1 MRRRRQDN
9 EYEFSDDEDRE
20 AFTSASRNEA
30 TRQLNTYKIS
40 RVKRNHRD
48 EKYLSLANEVFSYL
62 AWQKLGYYIA
72 RNDQLECLSL
82 RRCNLSDENMSA
94 FFHGA
99 ARNRQIKVLTLYG
112 NSFGADGM
120 KSLMPFLQHSY
131 NLTSLNVSG
140 NNIETDG
147 FWWLL
152 QGLGN
157 GCIEK
162 LNLRHCGL
170 SNMSMLEKQQFYLPN
185 LQVLYLSD
193 NNNIGADGCSS
204 IASLLRR
211 SGSKMKKFYLN
222 RCNIGDEGVQLIAE
236 SLVNN
241 KSLCYLEL
249 ETNNIG
255 KRGLTAL
262 LKLLNNVETIQATY
276 NSNHVL
282 KWISLKGNPQGH
294 ESINYTHYIE
304 STLKLNQQLGDGVE
318 YHRVGRAKVIQ
329 SQLQSQNR
337 MILSSLLGVDDYYMR
352 PFSTVTSDIVSD
364 YLALV
369 GRESGFSDLYRL
381 ILGMNSELGFGHLR
395 NGKGREEH
403 LIDALADETRCV

>member
-1 MRRRRQDN
+1 MRRQRQAQS
-9 EYEFSDDEDRE
+9 EYEFSDDEDRA
-20 AFTSASRNEA
+20 AFTSTSRNEA

-48 EKYLSLANEVFSYL
+48 EKYLSLANEEFSYL

-82 RRCNLSDENMSA
+82 RRCNLSDENMAA

-99 ARNRQIKVLTLYG
+99 ARNKRIKVLTLYG

-120 KSLMPFLQHSY
+120 KSLMPFLQYSH

-140 NNIETDG
+140 NNIETKG
-147 FWWLL
+147 LWWLL
-152 QGLGN
+152 EGLGN

-170 SNMSMLEKQQFYLPN
+170 SNMSIFDKANVCLPN

-193 NNNIGADGCSS
+193 NSNIGADGCAS
-204 IASLLRR
+204 IASLLRSNSSR
-211 SGSKMKKFYLN
+211 MKKFYLN
-222 RCNIGDEGVQLIAE
+222 RCNTGDEGAQLIAE

-241 KSLCYLEL
+241 TSLCYLEL
-249 ETNNIG
+249 ESNNIRR
-255 KRGLTAL
+255 KGLTAL

-282 KWISLKGNPQGH
+282 QWISLKGNPSDPH
-294 ESINYTHYIE
+294 EQTINYTHYIE
-304 STLKLNQQLGDGVE
+304 SALKLNQQYGKEE
-318 YHRVGRAKVIQ
+318 YHHHDVGRAKVVQ
-329 SQLQSQNR
+329 SQLQSQTR
-337 MILSSLLGVDDYYMR
+337 IVLSCLQGVEDSFMR
-352 PFSTVTSDIVSD
+352 PYSNIASEIVSN

-369 GRESGFSDLYRL
+369 GEESDLSDLYRL
-381 ILGMNSELGFGHLR
+381 VLGMNAELGAG
-395 NGKGREEH
+395 N
-403 LIDALADETRCV
+403 IS

>member
-1 MRRRRQDN
+1 MSRRRRRRSQNN
-9 EYEFSDDEDRE
+9 EYEFSDEEDTQ
-20 AFTSASRNEA
+20 AFTSTSQNEA

-48 EKYLSLANEVFSYL
+48 EKYLSLTNEIFSYL

-82 RRCNLSDENMSA
+82 RRCNLSDENMAA

-99 ARNRQIKVLTLYG
+99 SRNKQIKVLTLYG

-120 KSLMPFLQHSY
+120 KSLMPFLQHSR

-152 QGLGN
+152 QGLRN

-170 SNMSMLEKQQFYLPN
+170 SNMSMLEKQHCYLPN

-193 NNNIGADGCSS
+193 NIGIGADGCSS

-211 SGSKMKKFYLN
+211 SDTKIKKFYLN
-222 RCNIGDEGVQLIAE
+222 RCNIGDEGVTVIAE

-241 KSLCYLEL
+241 TCLCYLEL
-249 ETNNIG
+249 ETNNIR
-255 KRGLTAL
+255 KNGLTAL
-262 LKLLNNVETIQATY
+262 LKILNNVETIQATY
-276 NSNHVL
+276 NSNHIL
-282 KWISLKGNPQGH
+282 KWISLKGNHFVSH
-294 ESINYTHYIE
+294 ETINHIQ
-304 STLKLNQQLGDGVE
+304 SALKLNQQTDVGE
-318 YHRVGRAKVIQ
+318 NYHHLVGRSKVRQ

-337 MILSSLLGVDDYYMR
+337 MILSRLQGVDDYFMR
-352 PFSTVTSDIVSD
+352 PFSTVTSEVVPN

-369 GRESGFSDLYRL
+369 GDTSGLSDLYL
-381 ILGMNSELGFGHLR
+381 LLLGMNSELGFG
-395 NGKGREEH
+395 NCAVG
-403 LIDALADETRCV
+403 

>member
-1 MRRRRQDN
+1 MRRRRQSQN
-9 EYEFSDDEDRE
+9 EYEFSDDEDHE

-99 ARNRQIKVLTLYG
+99 SRNKQIKVLTLYG
-112 NSFGADGM
+112 NSFGAEGM
-120 KSLMPFLQHSY
+120 KSLVPFLQHSH

-152 QGLGN
+152 QGLRN

-162 LNLRHCGL
+162 LNLRHCEL
-170 SNMSMLEKQQFYLPN
+170 SNMSMLEKQHCYLPN

-193 NNNIGADGCSS
+193 NSNIGVDGCSS

-211 SGSKMKKFYLN
+211 SDTKMKKFYLN
-222 RCNIGDEGVQLIAE
+222 RCKIGDEGVTIIAE

-241 KSLCYLEL
+241 TSLCYLEL
-249 ETNNIG
+249 ETNNIR
-255 KRGLTAL
+255 KNGLTAL

-282 KWISLKGNPQGH
+282 RWISLKGNPSLSH
-294 ESINYTHYIE
+294 ETFNHIDSA
-304 STLKLNQQLGDGVE
+304 LKLNQQYVGE
-318 YHRVGRAKVIQ
+318 NYHRVGRAKVRQ

-337 MILSSLLGVDDYYMR
+337 IILSRLQGVDDYFMR
-352 PFSTVTSDIVSD
+352 PFSTVTSEVVSN

-369 GRESGFSDLYRL
+369 GEDSGLSDLYQL
-381 ILGMNSELGFGHLR
+381 LLGMNSELGFG
-395 NGKGREEH
+395 NCAVGKS
-403 LIDALADETRCV
+403 I

>member
-1 MRRRRQDN
+1 MRRQRQAQN
-9 EYEFSDDEDRE
+9 EYEFSDEEDRE

-48 EKYLSLANEVFSYL
+48 EKYLSLAHEDFSYL

-99 ARNRQIKVLTLYG
+99 ARNKQIKVLTLYG
-112 NSFGADGM
+112 NSFGAEGM
-120 KSLMPFLQHSY
+120 KSLMPFLQYSH

-140 NNIETDG
+140 NNIETEG
-147 FWWLL
+147 LRWLL
-152 QGLGN
+152 QGLGNN

-170 SNMSMLEKQQFYLPN
+170 CNMSILDKPHVYLPN

-193 NNNIGADGCSS
+193 NSNIGAEGCSS
-204 IASLLRR
+204 IASLLRS

-222 RCNIGDEGVQLIAE
+222 RCHIGDEGVQFIAE

-241 KSLCYLEL
+241 TSLCYLEL
-249 ETNNIG
+249 ETNNIRR
-255 KRGLTAL
+255 KGLIAL
-262 LKLLNNVETIQATY
+262 LKLLNNVDTIQATY

-282 KWISLKGNPQGH
+282 KRISLKGNPSQSH
-294 ESINYTHYIE
+294 EIIHCIE
-304 STLKLNQQLGDGVE
+304 SALKLNQQYDGEE
-318 YHRVGRAKVIQ
+318 YHHHDVGRAKVIQ
-329 SQLQSQNR
+329 SQLQSQTR
-337 MILSSLLGVDDYYMR
+337 IILSCIQGVDDYYMR
-352 PFSTVTSDIVSD
+352 PYGNITSEVVSN
-364 YLALV
+364 YLASV
-369 GRESGFSDLYRL
+369 GQESNLSDLYQL
-381 ILGMNSELGFGHLR
+381 MLGMNSELGAG
-395 NGKGREEH
+395 N
-403 LIDALADETRCV
+403 

>member
-99 ARNRQIKVLTLYG
+99 ARNKQIKVLTLYG

-120 KSLMPFLQHSY
+120 KSLMPFLQHSH

-170 SNMSMLEKQQFYLPN
+170 SNMSMLEKQHCFLPN

-193 NNNIGADGCSS
+193 NSNIGADGCSS

-241 KSLCYLEL
+241 TSLCYLEL

-282 KWISLKGNPQGH
+282 KWISLKGNLSSHQT
-294 ESINYTHYIE
+294 INYTHYIE
-304 STLKLNQQLGDGVE
+304 SALKLNQQFGDGVD